1 MRGSGQIAVEVETE
15 LRLLAPLMQVRQL
28 LAQTVGAVGVEG
40 FQLLI
45 LQQQEAVVAIAAD
58 GKDLRYANG
67 FASRQQLQLIGLGGE
82 DRQKFPFVAFHEVI
96 FPAEA

>member
-1 MRGSGQIAVEVETE
+1 MRIQRTGREV
-15 LRLLAPLMQVRQL
+15 LHDH
-28 LAQTVGAVGVEG
+28 
-40 FQLLI
+40 
-45 LQQQEAVVAIAAD
+45 EAIVAIAAD